1 MKRKILTTLFFLFG
15 FFAALVFAVNPTEAE
30 IGKSA
35 PNFTLP
41 DSNGISHS
49 LSDYEGKIV
58 VLEWLNHG
66 CPFVGKHYNSG
77 NMQKLQKAYT
87 DKGVIWFSIISSAPG
102 KQGYCTPEEANEIT
116 AEKHAAP
123 TAVLLDPEGTVGKL
137 YGAKTTPHMF
147 IIGKDGKLVY
157 NGGIDDIRS
166 TNVEDIAKAKNYVQM
181 ALDELLA
188 GKEVTVKTSQPY
200 GCSVKYKD

>member
-15 FFAALVFAVNPTEAE
+15 FFATLVFAVNPTEAE
-30 IGKSA
+30 IGKPA

-41 DSNGISHS
+41 DSNGVSHS

-66 CPFVGKHYNSG
+66 CPFVRKHYNSG